1 MLASHADMSRTKNI
15 VQARYDKQIWGCTGK
30 IYIYIYIFVLL
41 HTNVIKK
48 KKNIYILSM
57 SIKGSKPIQE
67 KKC

>member
-1 MLASHADMSRTKNI
+1 MTSRSG
-15 VQARYDKQIWGCTGK
+15 VAQARY

>member
-1 MLASHADMSRTKNI
+1 MTSRSG
-15 VQARYDKQIWGCTGK
+15 VAQAR
-30 IYIYIYIFVLL
+30 YIYIYIFVLL